1 MIKTDIANRLKTK
14 CAMFNRNKSAKNER
28 ETNEQA
34 VLFGFSVRFTA
45 GNKSFSKCP
54 DYDTIINVKRLFSHI

>member
-1 MIKTDIANRLKTK
+1 MSERFLST
-14 CAMFNRNKSAKNER
+14 KNER
-28 ETNEQA
+28 EINDKA
-34 VLFGFSVRFTA
+34 APFSFSVRFTA